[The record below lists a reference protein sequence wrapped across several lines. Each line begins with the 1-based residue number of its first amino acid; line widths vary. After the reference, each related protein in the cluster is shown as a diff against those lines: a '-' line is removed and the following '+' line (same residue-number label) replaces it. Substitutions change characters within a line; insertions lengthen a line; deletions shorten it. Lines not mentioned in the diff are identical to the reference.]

1 MPLTQ
6 GDINKL
12 ETELEALREALNTNE
27 AEHKRLLQQAHD
39 IIKQLKGI

>member
-12 ETELEALREALNTNE
+12 EIELNALREAINQNE
-27 AEHKRLLQQAHD
+27 AEHKRLLQQAQQ